1 MSEFIEILSPS
12 ALKDLQTAN
21 SEVLTLIKNIDNAGK
36 SMQNIKTPSGSDSAI
51 KDLTN
56 AYNQQAKTIQN
67 LQTQLQQLAKSK
79 QAVIVQSS
87 NLAKTTATNTKNTR
101 ESAVANQILR
111 TETDRQIRANTLLGG
126 AYAKASAQLL
136 ILKKQ
141 AKDYAIA
148 LGETHPK
155 TLQAIEDAKNL
166 DSRIKDADK
175 AVGDFQRNVGNYSG
189 GIAGGFQAIYSKARI
204 LANILPGIGIAGIFG
219 LALDPLLE
227 YIKGLD
233 IVSGKLHGL
242 AEARKQ
248 INDTEIQAKKN
259 AVEETL
265 NLKILLGIAKDTT
278 LSYEERSIAVKQL
291 QETYPAYLGNLTKEQ
306 ILAGDTAKAEN
317 QLTLAI
323 LSRAKAT
330 AAVEK
335 ITENQGKIIDL
346 EETKLQLSKDLTNA
360 KNRQADA
367 TARANKV
374 DLQRGESGAY
384 MAVDAISKREEIEKR
399 IAKVQKEINDYT
411 DLNNRLTNYA
421 LENKKKSIKLDYE
434 QEKIKKPAKT
444 KKEKAEE
451 FQADVSSLKAM
462 EQMIANLKE
471 QQAGADLTSERYS
484 ALGSVISL
492 LEETY
497 KGLVDSMKPKETLLE
512 MSKGVKDLTDETK
525 LLSDSSNKVVTDLEA
540 QRQQEIKNA
549 ETLAKL
555 KEATD
560 SFIASFSK
568 GFLSSQGLGAFDQF
582 FDGTFQQRLESLKQ
596 SGAEMKEVFALYFES
611 IAESAQQTFNKI
623 FELSNQQFEN
633 EKANLQKERDIAIAF
648 AGESASAKEEINR
661 QYDERQREIRN
672 REAKAKKQQA
682 LFNIIIDT
690 AQGVVSAL
698 ASGNIPLSIAIGVI
712 GALQA
717 GIVAS
722 QPTPQFYKGTDN
734 APEGW
739 AWTQEKGAEVITDKN
754 GKLKSTGSNKGA
766 QMTYL
771 NKGDKVFTAE
781 KSKLMFDNG
790 LNNILSSNGISGSK
804 IEVNTPNID
813 VSGVIKAIENKASVN
828 LSIDKGGLN
837 AFVLNGHSRKEITN
851 RRINGIGQNV

>member
-36 SMQNIKTPSGSDSAI
+36 AMQNIKTPSGSDSAI

-56 AYNQQAKTIQN
+56 NYNQQAKSIQN
-67 LQTQLQQLAKSK
+67 LQNQLQQLAKSK

-87 NLAKTTATNTKNTR
+87 NLARTTANNTKNTR
-101 ESAVANQILR
+101 ENAVANQILR

-166 DSRIKDADK
+166 DARIKDADK

-242 AEARKQ
+242 AEARRQ
-248 INDTEIQAKKN
+248 INDTEIQGQKN

-265 NLKILLGIAKDTT
+265 KLKSLLAIAKDTT
-278 LSYEERSIAVKQL
+278 LSLQERNIAVKEL

-306 ILAGDTAKAEN
+306 ILAGDTAKAEKE
-317 QLTLAI
+317 LTLAI
-323 LSRAKAT
+323 LSRAKAN

-335 ITENQGKIIDL
+335 ITENQGQIIDL
-346 EETKLQLSKDLTNA
+346 EEQIRLQKEVL
-360 KNRQADA
+360 R
-367 TARANKV
+367 
-374 DLQRGESGAY
+374 
-384 MAVDAISKREEIEKR
+384 ISKVPRVMGAAQLPQTDPLEIAINQRKLNGLLKEKTELE
-399 IAKVQKEINDYT
+399 A
-411 DLNNRLTNYA
+411 LNNRLTTYA
-421 LENKKKSIKLDYE
+421 LDNQKKSIKLDYE
-434 QEKIKKPAKT
+434 QEKIKKPKDS
-444 KKEKAEE
+444 KKEKEE
-451 FQADVSSLKAM
+451 KFKADVSSLKAM

-497 KGLVDSMKPKETLLE
+497 KGLVESMKPKETLLE

-560 SFIASFSK
+560 NYIASFST
-568 GFLSSQGLGAFDQF
+568 GFLGSQGLGAFDIF
-582 FDGTFQQRLESLKQ
+582 FKDIGGGVTEFQQKLEALKQ
-596 SGAEMKEVFALYFES
+596 SGADMTKIFALYFES
-611 IAESAQQTFNKI
+611 IAESSQQAFNKI
-623 FELSNQQFEN
+623 MELSNQRFEN
-633 EKANLQKERDIAIAF
+633 EKINLQKEKDIAILF

-661 QYDERQREIRN
+661 QYDVRQRDIRN

-682 LFNIIIDT
+682 IFNILIDT

-698 ASGNIPLSIAIGVI
+698 ASTPPNIPLSIAIGVI

-754 GKLKSTGSNKGA
+754 GKIKSTGSNKGA

-790 LNNILSSNGISGSK
+790 LNNILSSNGISMPK

-837 AFVLNGHSRKEITN
+837 AFVSNGHSRKEITN

>member
-51 KDLTN
+51 KTLTTN
-56 AYNQQAKTIQN
+56 YNEQAKSIQN
-67 LQTQLQQLAKSK
+67 LQNQLQQLAKSK
-79 QAVIVQSS
+79 QSVIVQSS

-101 ESAVANQILR
+101 ENAVANQILR

-166 DSRIKDADK
+166 DARIKDADK

-242 AEARKQ
+242 AEARKE
-248 INDTEIQAKKN
+248 INDSSIEGQKG

-265 NLKILLGIAKDTT
+265 KLKSLLAIAKDTT
-278 LSYEERSIAVKQL
+278 LSLQERNIAVKEL

-306 ILAGDTAKAEN
+306 ILAGDTAKAEKE
-317 QLTLAI
+317 LTLAI
-323 LSRAKAT
+323 LSRAKAN

-335 ITENQGKIIDL
+335 ITKNQGEIIDL
-346 EETKLQLSKDLTNA
+346 EEQIRLQKEVL
-360 KNRQADA
+360 R
-367 TARANKV
+367 
-374 DLQRGESGAY
+374 
-384 MAVDAISKREEIEKR
+384 ISKFPRIMGAAQLPQTDPLEIAINQRKLNGLLKEKAEIE
-399 IAKVQKEINDYT
+399 A
-411 DLNNRLTNYA
+411 LNNRLTTYA
-421 LENKKKSIKLDYE
+421 LDNQKKSIKLDYE
-434 QEKIKKPAKT
+434 QEKIKKPKDT
-444 KKEKAEE
+444 KKEKEE
-451 FQADVSSLKAM
+451 KLKADVSSLKAM

-471 QQAGADLTSERYS
+471 QQRSADLTSERFS

-497 KGLVDSMKPKETLLE
+497 NGLVESMKPKETLLP
-512 MSKGVKDLTDETK
+512 MAKGVKDLTDETK
-525 LLSDSSNKVVTDLEA
+525 LLSESSNKVVTDLEA

-633 EKANLQKERDIAIAF
+633 EKANLQKEKDIAIAF

-682 LFNIIIDT
+682 IFNIIIDT
-690 AQGVVSAL
+690 AQGIVSAL

-790 LNNILSSNGISGSK
+790 LNNILSSNGISGAK

-813 VSGVIKAIENKASVN
+813 VSGVIKAIENKPSVIN
-828 LSIDKGGLN
+828 QIDKGGFRQL
-837 AFVLNGHSRKEITN
+837 LSNGHGIKEITN
-851 RRINGIGQNV
+851 RRINGKGTNV